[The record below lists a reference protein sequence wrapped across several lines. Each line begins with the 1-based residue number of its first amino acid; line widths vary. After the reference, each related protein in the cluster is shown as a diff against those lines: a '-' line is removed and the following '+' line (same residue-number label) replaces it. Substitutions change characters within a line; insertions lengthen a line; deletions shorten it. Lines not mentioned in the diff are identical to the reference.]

1 VSAFSL
7 ARSQVKVF
15 TSAAGWLP
23 ILVHFML
30 AAEIAFASACFFSD
44 TSFYLLQTQTDRML
58 AALAPAHLSSWLLLL
73 V

>member
-1 VSAFSL
+1 
-7 ARSQVKVF
+7 
-15 TSAAGWLP
+15 
-23 ILVHFML
+23 ML